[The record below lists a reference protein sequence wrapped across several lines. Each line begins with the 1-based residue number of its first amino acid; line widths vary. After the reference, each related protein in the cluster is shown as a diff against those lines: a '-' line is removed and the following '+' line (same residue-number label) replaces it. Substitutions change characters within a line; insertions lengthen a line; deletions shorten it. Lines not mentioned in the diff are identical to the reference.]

1 MIGTSNT
8 LKYSYI
14 FYRKALNKRPGAYSL
29 FAPLGWRFFEEG
41 RGAYPGGGVNMLDNL
56 YEFCTS
62 KWALFKHS
70 WRVFVCLFNELDFDL
85 KSLESI
91 FSCILAKKFRLDR

>member
-1 MIGTSNT
+1 M
-8 LKYSYI
+8 
-14 FYRKALNKRPGAYSL
+14 ALIRG
-29 FAPLGWRFFEEG
+29 G
-41 RGAYPGGGVNMLDNL
+41 RGSYSGICWKICLNIVLPNG
-56 YEFCTS
+56 
-62 KWALFKHS
+62 ALFKHS

>member
-29 FAPLGWRFFEEG
+29 FAPLGWRFFEGG
-41 RGAYPGGGVNMLDNL
+41 RGAYPGGGCGG
-56 YEFCTS
+56 YPGG
-62 KWALFKHS
+62 
-70 WRVFVCLFNELDFDL
+70 
-85 KSLESI
+85 LEGYLGEPS
-91 FSCILAKKFRLDR
+91 